1 MLLDI
6 FIKAG
11 CDQRLGA
18 GAGASIFFSGA
29 LLPYCCLHNIQ
40 IVGDQKKNIR
50 HKDGQ
55 QSRQKVCNLAQ
66 QLDVYRRHLRGTL

>member
-18 GAGASIFFSGA
+18 WAGASIFFFWCSVTIVA
-29 LLPYCCLHNIQ
+29 CINIQ

-55 QSRQKVCNLAQ
+55 QSRQKVCNLANNFMYI
-66 QLDVYRRHLRGTL
+66 DDI